1 VPYIKKKSI
10 KRFSTLKDRQHY
22 SEQRQQRRPDGESS
36 DNSGKL
42 YKKKI
47 KRGQTQKAESRG
59 YPAEGSDNGM
69 TLCKISESCLEQL
82 SIVESDE
89 LYGSE
94 SPNENQREYNERIER
109 RIREGNA
116 YKDEIKRAGTNL
128 TP

>member
-1 VPYIKKKSI
+1 M
-10 KRFSTLKDRQHY
+10 KDRDNRQHY
-22 SEQRQQRRPDGESS
+22 SQEQRQQRRPDGGSS
-36 DNSGKL
+36 DGSGEL

-94 SPNENQREYNERIER
+94 SPNEKQREYDERIER

-116 YKDEIKRAGTNL
+116 YKDEIKRAGA
-128 TP
+128 TPTP